1 MSRRTTA
8 KAVIAVVSDCESKQ
22 ELDFGGK
29 GQSVPL
35 HNMELAMLI
44 ECENTLGFRSLESQR
59 SAYPLHQSLHGVV
72 GKISSVNKD
81 LSHAKPRGLRWNT
94 RRFCIFS

>member
-29 GQSVPL
+29 GKSIPL
-35 HNMELAMLI
+35 YNMELAMLI
-44 ECENTLGFRSLESQR
+44 ECENTLGFCSLKSQH
-59 SAYPLHQSLHGVV
+59 SARPLHQSLYGIV
-72 GKISSVNKD
+72 GKISSVNKHV
-81 LSHAKPRGLRWNT
+81 SHA
-94 RRFCIFS
+94 